1 MRSSFDFKQYD
12 VGSPWGLTDYS
23 PHREI
28 EDDPPIMKR
37 PDKKFVPPPEAN
49 KTGYI
54 TIATLPGIPL
64 CWR

>member
-1 MRSSFDFKQYD
+1 MRSSFDFKQCE
-12 VGSPWGLTDYS
+12 VGSPWGPMDGL

-28 EDDPPIMKR
+28 KDDLPVIKQ

-49 KTGYI
+49 KLGYI

-64 CWR
+64 CWK